1 LFRFVLC
8 VAFAAIP
15 RTDVLSGGG
24 QFHTAVFWRIL
35 AKTLRMN
42 CNWLG
47 VYPALLTPFTKDDRI
62 DLNVFEKNL
71 RAQLQAG
78 VHGVII
84 GGSLGEAST
93 IAEKEKEA
101 MVHCALDICAE
112 KIPVVVNIAESVSQE
127 AVRLARQA
135 QAWGANG
142 LMLLPP
148 MRYRSDD
155 RETIHYFRSVALATE
170 LPVMIYNNPVDYKI
184 DFRPELFDALLDCST
199 VTALKE
205 SSRDV
210 TNLTRMLNR
219 FGDRFKILC
228 GVDTLALEE
237 LLLGAHGWVAG
248 LVDAFP
254 RETMAIW
261 HHVQRGEYEEAR
273 AIYRWFMPLLELDI
287 HPKLVQYIKL
297 AAQEEEIGSE
307 YVRAPRLCLAE
318 EERGRIL
325 SLIRAAVAKRPVLR
339 SF

>member
-1 LFRFVLC
+1 MQ
-8 VAFAAIP
+8 INW
-15 RTDVLSGGG
+15 SG
-24 QFHTAVFWRIL
+24 VF
-35 AKTLRMN
+35 
-42 CNWLG
+42 
-47 VYPALLTPFTKDDRI
+47 PALLTPFTKDDRL
-62 DLNVFEKNL
+62 DLPLFEKNL
-71 RAQLQAG
+71 QTQLQAG

-93 IAEKEKEA
+93 LTESEKEA
-101 MVHCALDICAE
+101 MVRSALALCNASV
-112 KIPVVVNIAESVSQE
+112 PVVVNIAESVTQE
-127 AVRLARQA
+127 AIRMAKLARS
-135 QAWGANG
+135 WGADG

-155 RETIHYFRSVALATE
+155 RETIHYFRSVATATD
-170 LPVMIYNNPVDYKI
+170 LSVMIYNNPVDYKI
-184 DFRPELFDALLDCST
+184 DCRPELFDALLDCPT

-254 RETMAIW
+254 YETVAIW
-261 HHVQRGEYEEAR
+261 NYVRSGHYDKAR
-273 AIYRWFMPLLELDI
+273 ALYRWFMPLLELDI

-297 AAQEEEIGSE
+297 AAQEQGIGSE
-307 YVRAPRLCLAE
+307 FVRPPRLCLVG
-318 EERGRIL
+318 EERDRVL
-325 SLIRAAVAKRPVLR
+325 SLIRASVASRPAI
-339 SF
+339 

>member
-1 LFRFVLC
+1 M
-8 VAFAAIP
+8 
-15 RTDVLSGGG
+15 
-24 QFHTAVFWRIL
+24 H
-35 AKTLRMN
+35 

-47 VYPALLTPFTKDDRI
+47 VYPALLTPFTKDDEL
-62 DLNVFEKNL
+62 DLLLFEKNL
-71 RAQLQAG
+71 QFQLQAG

-93 IAEKEKEA
+93 ITAQEKEA
-101 MVHCALDICAE
+101 MVRCALAVCAGRV
-112 KIPVVVNIAESVSQE
+112 PVVVNVAESVTKE
-127 AVRLARQA
+127 AIRLARQA
-135 QAWGANG
+135 QSWGANG

-155 RETIHYFRSVALATE
+155 RETIQYFRSVALATE

-184 DFRPELFDALLDCST
+184 DFRPELFDALLDCPT

-261 HHVQRGEYEEAR
+261 HHVRRGEYEEAR
-273 AIYRWFMPLLELDI
+273 VIYRWFMPLLELDI
-287 HPKLVQYIKL
+287 HSKLVQYIKL
-297 AAQEEEIGSE
+297 AAQEEGIGSE
-307 YVRAPRLCLAE
+307 YVRAPRLCLTGQ
-318 EERGRIL
+318 ERERIV
-325 SLIRAAVAKRPVLR
+325 SIIRDAVSKRPVLR

>member
-1 LFRFVLC
+1 MQ
-8 VAFAAIP
+8 INW
-15 RTDVLSGGG
+15 SG
-24 QFHTAVFWRIL
+24 VF
-35 AKTLRMN
+35 
-42 CNWLG
+42 
-47 VYPALLTPFTKDDRI
+47 PALLTPFTKDDRL
-62 DLNVFEKNL
+62 DLPLFEKNL
-71 RAQLQAG
+71 QTQLQAG

-93 IAEKEKEA
+93 LTESEKEA
-101 MVHCALDICAE
+101 MVRSALALCNASV
-112 KIPVVVNIAESVSQE
+112 PVVVNIAESVTQE
-127 AVRLARQA
+127 AIRMAKLARS
-135 QAWGANG
+135 WGADG

-155 RETIHYFRSVALATE
+155 RETIHYFRSVATATD
-170 LPVMIYNNPVDYKI
+170 LSVMIYNNPVDYKI
-184 DFRPELFDALLDCST
+184 DFRPELFDALLDCPT

-254 RETMAIW
+254 YETVAIW
-261 HHVQRGEYEEAR
+261 NYVRSGHYDKAR
-273 AIYRWFMPLLELDI
+273 ALYRWFMPLLELDI

-297 AAQEEEIGSE
+297 AAQEQGIGSE
-307 YVRAPRLCLAE
+307 FVRPPRLCLVG
-318 EERGRIL
+318 EERDRVL
-325 SLIRAAVAKRPVLR
+325 SLIRASVASRPAI
-339 SF
+339 